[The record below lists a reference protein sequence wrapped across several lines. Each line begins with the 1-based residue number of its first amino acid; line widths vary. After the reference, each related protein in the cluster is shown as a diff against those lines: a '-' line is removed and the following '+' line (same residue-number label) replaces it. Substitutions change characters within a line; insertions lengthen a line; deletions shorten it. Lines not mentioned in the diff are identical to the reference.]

1 MTAEFGLL
9 TIDVRERNLE
19 TLDDIEETSLDFYAT
34 IRSVYQQDCSDHLRG
49 VWA

>member
-34 IRSVYQQDCSDHLRG
+34 IGAFINKLAIVRSP
-49 VWA
+49 ANN